1 MGESFMTLDLKI
13 FFGVDM
19 KSIGNKRKNKDT
31 KFCAKTQLT
40 VKRQPTE
47 WKKNICKLCIW

>member
-1 MGESFMTLDLKI
+1 MILDLNFFF

-19 KSIGNKRKNKDT
+19 KSIGNKKKNKDT
-31 KFCAKTQLT
+31 KFCAKKQLI

-47 WKKNICKLCIW
+47 WKKIIYKLYI

>member
-1 MGESFMTLDLKI
+1 MILGLKI

-40 VKRQPTE
+40 VKRQPTA
-47 WKKNICKLCIW
+47 WKKNIYKLYI